1 MIITNTNYLKPF
13 FKPVEELCFTDD
25 YMFGII
31 MKNERICRGVLE
43 RMLHIKIGKIEYP
56 TLQKSISPFY
66 ESKGIRLDV
75 YAADDSR
82 IFDIEM
88 QTNIT
93 PDLGKRSRYYQS
105 MMDSDNLLKGQ
116 SYSEL
121 KESYVLFICLYDPFK
136 QGLPVY
142 TFKNI
147 CEENPNALL
156 NDKSY
161 KVFYNAS
168 AYEKESD
175 KELFALLQYIS
186 RKQASSPFTN
196 EINGLVEQAKRNEAF
211 RSSYLSMNLREYD
224 LRRMGREEGIQT
236 GIAIGEQRGMLT
248 GVEKANL
255 DNARSFLADGLSIEQ
270 VARCINLPLE
280 TVRKLKAEVSATKE
294 NL

>member
-1 MIITNTNYLKPF
+1 
-13 FKPVEELCFTDD
+13 
-25 YMFGII
+25 MFGTI

-43 RMLHIKIGKIEYP
+43 RLLHMKIGKIEYP

-75 YAADDSR
+75 YAADNSR
-82 IFDIEM
+82 IFDIER

-116 SYSEL
+116 SYREL
-121 KESYVLFICLYDPFK
+121 KESYVLFICLSDPFK
-136 QGLPVY
+136 QRLPVY
-142 TFKNI
+142 TFKNT
-147 CEENPNALL
+147 CEENPAVSL

-186 RKQASSPFTN
+186 RKQASSPLTD

-224 LRRMGREEGIQT
+224 LRRMGREEGIAIGERR
-236 GIAIGEQRGMLT
+236 GISIGEQRGMLT
-248 GVEKANL
+248 GIEKANL
-255 DNARSFLADGLSIEQ
+255 DNARNMLVDNVSVERI
-270 VARCINLPLE
+270 ARYTGLPLE
-280 TVRKLKAEVSATKE
+280 TVRKLKAELSATKE
-294 NL
+294 